1 MDFAASVDLKN
12 QSNIDWKIY
21 PIQSG
26 RFYETRG
33 ALEREEVKKSQFF
46 PIPDATVIVILHKDH
61 KLYYG
66 APTGVIPTESVIS
79 TAGEILPEQDISF
92 LDMTQYRDAS

>member
-1 MDFAASVDLKN
+1 MDFAASVDLKDPR
-12 QSNIDWKIY
+12 NIDWEIY

-46 PIPDATVIVILHKDH
+46 PIPDATVIVILHQDH
-61 KLYYG
+61 KIYYG